1 MGKITFKELP
11 FTPKANWVIYIENDY
26 DQEINH
32 FLLGNTD
39 LITDTIA
46 QEGLEF
52 HNIPSHIRLEAGI
65 KIDNPTLIFNAQQT
79 ANGWEFYTYP
89 LTLSSHR
96 AAADVSDFFEQD
108 DTEDIVKHLEEAV
121 RKLRQL
127 GMPLK
132 TIHTMI
138 DLYEPLSKVVINA
151 DNRIF
156 LPDYNNIEIE
166 MGALP
171 KALYFL
177 FLRYPEGLVFKQ
189 LIDHEK
195 ELLNIYKELRPS
207 TDETT
212 LQTSIQ
218 KIVDPF
224 GNAIN
229 ENVARI
235 RKAFVEKFDERLAK
249 NYIISGEKGGTY
261 KIPLNRDM
269 VIWEE

>member
-11 FTPKANWVIYIENDY
+11 FTPSANWVIYIENDY
-26 DQEINH
+26 DEELNH
-32 FLLGNTD
+32 FLSDNSE
-39 LITDTIA
+39 LICKTVA

-52 HNIPSHIRLEAGI
+52 HDIPSHIRLDAGI
-65 KIDNPTLIFNAQQT
+65 KSDNPSLIYNAHQI
-79 ANGWEFYTYP
+79 AEGWEFYIHP
-89 LTLSSHR
+89 LTISSQR
-96 AAADVSDFFEQD
+96 VAADAIDFFEQEN
-108 DTEDIVKHLEEAV
+108 TEEIVKKLEEVV
-121 RKLRQL
+121 RKLREQ

-132 TIHTMI
+132 AIHTII
-138 DLYEPLSKVVINA
+138 DTYEPLSKVVITP

-189 LIDHEK
+189 LINHEK
-195 ELLNIYKELRPS
+195 ELFNIYRELRPS
-207 TDETT
+207 TEEET
-212 LQTSIQ
+212 LHASIQ
-218 KIVDPF
+218 KLIDPF

-249 NYIISGEKGGTY
+249 NYIISGEKGGIY
-261 KIPLNRDM
+261 KILLNRDM

>member
-1 MGKITFKELP
+1 MEKIKFKELP

-26 DQEINH
+26 DEKINH
-32 FLLGNTD
+32 FLLKNSD
-39 LITDTIA
+39 LICETIA

-52 HNIPSHIRLEAGI
+52 HNLPSHIRLEAGI
-65 KIDNPTLIFNAQQT
+65 KSNAPSLIYNAQQT
-79 ANGWEFYTYP
+79 EEGWEFYILP
-89 LTLSSHR
+89 LTDSGHR
-96 AAADVSDFFEQD
+96 IAADAIDFFEQG
-108 DTEDIVKHLEEAV
+108 DTEEIVKKLEEVV
-121 RKLRQL
+121 RKLREL

-132 TIHTMI
+132 VIHSMI
-138 DLYEPLSKVVINA
+138 DGYEPLSQIVIDS

-195 ELLNIYKELRPS
+195 ELLNIYRELRPS
-207 TDETT
+207 TDEAL
-212 LQTSIQ
+212 LQASIQ
-218 KIVDPF
+218 KLVDPF
-224 GNAIN
+224 GNAVN